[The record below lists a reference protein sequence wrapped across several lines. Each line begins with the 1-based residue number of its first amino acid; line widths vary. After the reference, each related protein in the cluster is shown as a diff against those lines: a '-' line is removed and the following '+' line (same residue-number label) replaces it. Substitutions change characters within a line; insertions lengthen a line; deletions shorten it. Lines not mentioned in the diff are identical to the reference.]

1 LSDRRHTGK
10 GIKRM
15 EAAAVAEL
23 VGHPPK
29 ALMRELK
36 W

>member
-10 GIKRM
+10 GIERI
-15 EAAAVAEL
+15 EAAAVKEL
-23 VGHPPK
+23 FGHPPK